1 MGKIIDYMAI
11 TESSNGTPTPAPARR
26 SSGGMTFQGLQ
37 ETERAEKFEELY
49 NTIREIIDKEPSKE
63 DLQNEGRSLM
73 RRLASARTRSGLA
86 QLLGASGNPVATVM
100 ATAAAEEEKLL
111 SYMLDTFIDSPEQY
125 LKEKRKQ
132 TLSDLAGFLQGAGQ
146 FLATGGRGKAE
157 AANAL
162 ANMAMA
168 GAQQSQANAM
178 MVGAMTPKAGEGSNP
193 IELLMSYSQAMGG
206 NLKDNDPVYRSLRDM
221 VNRAMGEPEVKR

>member
-1 MGKIIDYMAI
+1 MCKIIDYLSI
-11 TESSNGTPTPAPARR
+11 TGDPNGTPTPAPAGR

-49 NTIREIIDKEPSKE
+49 NTIRELIDKEPSKE
-63 DLQNEGRSLM
+63 DLRNEGRSLM

-111 SYMLDTFIDSPEQY
+111 SYMLDTFIDSPQQY

-168 GAQQSQANAM
+168 GAQRAQADAM
-178 MVGAMTPKAGEGSNP
+178 MVQAKTQKAGEGSNS
-193 IELLMSYSQAMGG
+193 IELLMAYSEAMGG
-206 NLKDNDPVYRSLRDM
+206 NLKDKDPVYRTLRDM
-221 VNRAMGEPEVKR
+221 VNRDLGEPEVKQ